1 MFKRDDLQSRFRIF
15 LTGCRL
21 FATIKILVMLLTTD
35 LTSNQSQILLKMSFS
50 NSIQLEMTKI
60 STVYGS
66 QEVINYKFNLV

>member
-1 MFKRDDLQSRFRIF
+1 MFKRDDLQSHFRIF

-35 LTSNQSQILLKMSFS
+35 LTSSQSQILLKMSFS

-60 STVYGS
+60 SIVYGT